1 MKKRSSLTWVLIV
14 LAIALGG
21 AAFWLRAQPATDPVV
36 EGFKVVEVASV
47 ADAIEQLYGVKNYM
61 YQDVRPLFRTKFAGR
76 AVTVSL
82 TKYENKEGAA
92 PTAPLVEAIDTA
104 PAGSVYVMAVEDG
117 VRYGVIG
124 GLMGTTLKV
133 RGAAGAVVDGS
144 CRDLPQLNRL
154 QFPVYCRG
162 VAPGTTQGHHRAT
175 RNVPVT
181 CAGVKIN
188 PGDIVTADEDGVV
201 VVPREHEADIL
212 KKAQALDYTEHATY
226 PFIEQ
231 TKSLGEAIKK
241 FGRL

>member
-1 MKKRSSLTWVLIV
+1 MKKRSGWIWVSMV

-21 AAFWLRAQPATDPVV
+21 VAFWFHAQAATDPVV
-36 EGFKVVEVASV
+36 EGFKAVEVASV

-61 YQDVRPLFRTKFAGR
+61 YQDLRPIFKTKFAGR

-82 TKYENKEGAA
+82 TKYENKEGSG
-92 PTAPLVEAIDTA
+92 PTAPLVEAIDTTLV
-104 PAGSVYVMAVEDG
+104 GSVYVMAVEDG

-124 GLMGTTLKV
+124 GLMGTALKV
-133 RGAAGAVVDGS
+133 RGAVGAVVDGS

-154 QFPVYCRG
+154 QFPVYSRG
-162 VAPGTTQGHHRAT
+162 VAPSTTQGHYRAT
-175 RNVPVT
+175 RSIPVT
-181 CAGVKIN
+181 CAGVRVN
-188 PGDIVTADEDGVV
+188 PGDIIAADEDGVV

-212 KKAQALDYTEHATY
+212 KRAQALDYSEHSTY